1 MKLNSTHPVGPMAP
15 TIPTGGSGKSSE
27 GTDSFDKVLNRATQS
42 GIGPEGVGTT
52 QAAAAAKAPARLG
65 EIRAPLPA
73 MLAGGPS
80 PTAERTS
87 ALLSLL
93 EDYSQKMA
101 ADEVPLKEMESLV
114 GDLGTMAK
122 ELAASIGDEPDP
134 RVRELAEQS
143 AALAGIESIKFR
155 RGDYI

>member
-1 MKLNSTHPVGPMAP
+1 MKLNSIHPVGPTAP

-27 GTDSFDKVLNRATQS
+27 GADSFNKVLNRATQS
-42 GIGPEGVGTT
+42 GAGLEGVGSS
-52 QAAAAAKAPARLG
+52 QAANAPARLG
-65 EIRAPLPA
+65 EIRATMPA

-114 GDLGTMAK
+114 GDLGSMAK
-122 ELAASIGDEPDP
+122 ELAASIGEEPDP